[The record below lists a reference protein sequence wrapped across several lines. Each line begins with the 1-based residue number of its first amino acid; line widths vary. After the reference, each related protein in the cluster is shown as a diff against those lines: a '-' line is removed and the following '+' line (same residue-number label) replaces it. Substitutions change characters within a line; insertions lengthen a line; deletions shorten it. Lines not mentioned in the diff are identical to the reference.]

1 MTFNRIEY
9 ESLNSRQREA
19 FNFQKVSAVL
29 ADYGFITIRLSS
41 DWRGADFIAQHVDG
55 TFLKVQLKSR
65 LTFDK
70 KYRDRDLHVCFP
82 SDGEWFL
89 YPHDELPEEVLRVTN
104 IANTD
109 SWKQHG
115 AWSFPTIPKTLREM
129 LQPYRLVA
137 EEARGITTG
146 EPDA

>member
-55 TFLKVQLKSR
+55 TFLKV
-65 LTFDK
+65 LTCPP
-70 KYRDRDLHVCFP
+70 RISP
-82 SDGEWFL
+82 
-89 YPHDELPEEVLRVTN
+89 
-104 IANTD
+104 
-109 SWKQHG
+109 
-115 AWSFPTIPKTLREM
+115 REM
-129 LQPYRLVA
+129 
-137 EEARGITTG
+137 
-146 EPDA
+146 